1 MDRRHGKPRVE
12 GYFRGMIMQPPQEFT
27 IEKNAFVIEKNIPIP
42 EILES
47 QRGIPK
53 KYFWELMEVG
63 DSVFFPNQTTLE
75 HLLSKLKTN
84 TYHYVKNKNN
94 DWKFF
99 CKIEEENEGVRV
111 WRVK

>member
-1 MDRRHGKPRVE
+1 
-12 GYFRGMIMQPPQEFT
+12 MIMKPPQEFT
-27 IEKNAFVIEKNIPIP
+27 IEKNAFVIEKTIPIP
-42 EILES
+42 EILEG

-63 DSVFFPNQTTLE
+63 DSVFFPNQTTVE

-84 TYHYVKNKNN
+84 TYHFVKNKNN